1 MIYSKLIIIVI
12 LIILFT
18 IINNYFLNSQEN
30 YTGFK
35 TPYFFD
41 ALKKNDI
48 LSKNN
53 KDIVYCKTPNNCIKE
68 NYSYHFNS
76 PEAVRF
82 VKDKIKTSSL
92 LSKNKIPVPR
102 YKLINIYEPV
112 YSIMKKD
119 PQIQYP
125 VIVKPINGTF
135 GLDVHIN
142 IENDQELQNV
152 LNELKNSKF
161 NRFMMEEYIE
171 GDVYRIFVF
180 KNKIIDI
187 VKREKPYVI
196 GNGNCNLKKLIEN
209 KNEKLIQKGLFP
221 TNNLSSKYL
230 AIQGVNMN
238 SIIPVNKKI
247 YISQVINMHNG
258 APIQRID
265 ISKVPQINQKLFI
278 DVGKSLKINCYGL
291 DYISKDISQPFN
303 EDKNVILE
311 VNGTPD
317 TEIHSKLDN
326 YGSTFFE
333 NIVNQIFK

>member
-12 LIILFT
+12 LIILFV
-18 IINNYFLNSQEN
+18 IINNYFLNNQEN

-35 TPYFFD
+35 TPYFFN
-41 ALKKNDI
+41 ALKNNQITVKD
-48 LSKNN
+48 N
-53 KDIVYCKTPNNCIKE
+53 KDIIYCSTPNNCIKT

-76 PEAVRF
+76 PEAVRL
-82 VKDKIKTSSL
+82 VKDKIKTSQL
-92 LSKNKIPVPR
+92 LDNNNIRVPK
-102 YKLINIYEPV
+102 YKLINIHEPV
-112 YSIMKKD
+112 YSIMKDK
-119 PQIQYP
+119 PNIQYP
-125 VIVKPINGTF
+125 VIVKPTNGTF

-142 IENDQELQNV
+142 IENDKELQNA

-196 GNGNCNLKKLIEN
+196 GNGNCNLKTLIEKRN
-209 KNEKLIQKGLFP
+209 DKLIQKGLFP
-221 TNNLSSKYL
+221 TNNISSKYL

-238 SIIPVNKKI
+238 SIIPNQKKI

-265 ISKVPQINQKLFI
+265 LNKVPEINQKLFI
-278 DVGKSLKINCYGL
+278 EVGKVLKINCYGL
-291 DYISKDISQPFN
+291 DYISKDITQPFN

>member
-1 MIYSKLIIIVI
+1 
-12 LIILFT
+12 
-18 IINNYFLNSQEN
+18 
-30 YTGFK
+30 
-35 TPYFFD
+35 
-41 ALKKNDI
+41 
-48 LSKNN
+48 
-53 KDIVYCKTPNNCIKE
+53 
-68 NYSYHFNS
+68 
-76 PEAVRF
+76 
-82 VKDKIKTSSL
+82 
-92 LSKNKIPVPR
+92 
-102 YKLINIYEPV
+102 
-112 YSIMKKD
+112 
-119 PQIQYP
+119 
-125 VIVKPINGTF
+125 
-135 GLDVHIN
+135 
-142 IENDQELQNV
+142 
-152 LNELKNSKF
+152 
-161 NRFMMEEYIE
+161 MEEYIE
-171 GDVYRIFVF
+171 GYVYRIFVF

-196 GNGNCNLKKLIEN
+196 GDGSCNLKKLIEN

-230 AIQGVNMN
+230 VIQGVNMN

-247 YISQVINMHNG
+247 YISQVINGHNG

-265 ISKVPQINQKLFI
+265 ISRVPQINQKLFI

-317 TEIHSKLDN
+317 TAIHSKLDN